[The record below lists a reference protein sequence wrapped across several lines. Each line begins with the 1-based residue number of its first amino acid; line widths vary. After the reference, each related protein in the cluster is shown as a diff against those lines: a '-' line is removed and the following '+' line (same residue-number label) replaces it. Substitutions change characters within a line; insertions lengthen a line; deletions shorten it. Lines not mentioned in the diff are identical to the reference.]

1 MSRRATCPICSK
13 LFFHGCNYNNTRANL
28 TCGPVCAAVQKVKRQ
43 KERRAEKRL
52 ARLHTQGLKKVI
64 RTHGKVLVVREH
76 TLTGKHTHILAV
88 QDKAKLTKAARA
100 RWNRIKARAKER
112 IRGKGNR

>member
-64 RTHGKVLVVREH
+64 RTHGKPVQGPAGFMSHGTYRSPAQ
-76 TLTGKHTHILAV
+76 KQAAKRILAA
-88 QDKAKLTKAARA
+88 DKQWAARE
-100 RWNRIKARAKER
+100 AKR
-112 IRGKGNR
+112 MRLRKRKVVK